1 MARVG
6 RQMIPSILADTIYV
20 ETQPPANRL
29 EVLDWYVL
37 AAYGLLMLGIGWY
50 FSRRT
55 RTVDDYLLGGRQM
68 RSWTVGLSLF
78 ATLLSTISYLATPG
92 EIIRYGPMIMSGVAA
107 IPLIILI
114 VGWVLIPAI
123 MKVQVTTAYEILELH
138 LGVSVRVLGSTFFLA
153 QRLIWMALIIYATTS
168 KVLVPLLQW
177 PPSTVP
183 YVCLALGLFTVVY
196 TSLGGLRAVVWT
208 DAIQTFILFSGA
220 ILSIVVITSRLGGTQ
235 AWLPDQ
241 WPAHWQEPAWLF
253 EPERITVLGATLALF
268 VFWICTSGSDQMAIQ
283 RYLATRDAKS
293 ARHAFLI
300 SIGTDLLVTWLL
312 AALGLALLAYFKT
325 YSEFAPE
332 RYLVENADELFP
344 QFIVVGLPP
353 GVSGLV
359 VAALLAAAM
368 SSLSSGL
375 NSSCSVIT
383 IDLIQRFR
391 RTTMSDS
398 GQVLLARTVSVV
410 LGLMVVGLGLLVG
423 AVSGNLLEV
432 AHKTAGL
439 LIGPLF
445 GLFFLALFVP
455 GATSRAALV
464 SAVIGVIT
472 VVLVVYWEPITGQK
486 GISFI
491 WATPV
496 ALVTQIM
503 CGVLWSWT
511 EGLFSVKR

>member
-123 MKVQVTTAYEILELH
+123 MMVQVTTAYEILELH
-138 LGVSVRVLGSTFFLA
+138 LVVSVRVLGSTFFQA

-196 TSLGGLRAVVWT
+196 TTLGGLRAVVWT

-220 ILSIVVITSRLGGTQ
+220 ILSIVVITSRLGCLTNGR
-235 AWLPDQ
+235 
-241 WPAHWQEPAWLF
+241 
-253 EPERITVLGATLALF
+253 RIGR
-268 VFWICTSGSDQMAIQ
+268 S
-283 RYLATRDAKS
+283 
-293 ARHAFLI
+293 
-300 SIGTDLLVTWLL
+300 
-312 AALGLALLAYFKT
+312 
-325 YSEFAPE
+325 
-332 RYLVENADELFP
+332 
-344 QFIVVGLPP
+344 PP
-353 GVSGLV
+353 GCLNQNASQYSVPRWPC
-359 VAALLAAAM
+359 
-368 SSLSSGL
+368 LSFGFAHRDQIRWPS
-375 NSSCSVIT
+375 SVIWPQET
-383 IDLIQRFR
+383 P
-391 RTTMSDS
+391 
-398 GQVLLARTVSVV
+398 
-410 LGLMVVGLGLLVG
+410 
-423 AVSGNLLEV
+423 NLRDT
-432 AHKTAGL
+432 H
-439 LIGPLF
+439 F
-445 GLFFLALFVP
+445 
-455 GATSRAALV
+455 
-464 SAVIGVIT
+464 
-472 VVLVVYWEPITGQK
+472 
-486 GISFI
+486 
-491 WATPV
+491 
-496 ALVTQIM
+496 
-503 CGVLWSWT
+503 
-511 EGLFSVKR
+511 